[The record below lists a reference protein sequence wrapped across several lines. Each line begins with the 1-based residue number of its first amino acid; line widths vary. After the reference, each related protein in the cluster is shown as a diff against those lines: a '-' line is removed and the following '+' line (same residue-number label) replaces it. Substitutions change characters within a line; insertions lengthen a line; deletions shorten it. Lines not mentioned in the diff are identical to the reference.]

1 MEKFVLRGDAAAAFA
16 ASLVDAVPS
25 QWQRKK
31 RQRQT
36 TIHHGDK
43 VVSEEH
49 VQYLNEELNE
59 AKTSINMLRILE
71 AVEPVFI
78 SLEMLEKT
86 RIGVTLTRLYRRT
99 KDVEVQERTKKLLKL
114 WKARAKKA
122 MRRRV
127 RRVETY
133 GRNYAE

>member
-1 MEKFVLRGDAAAAFA
+1 MEKFVLRGDAAAALA
-16 ASLVDAVPS
+16 ASLVDAHSS
-25 QWQRKK
+25 QLQRKK

-49 VQYLNEELNE
+49 VQYLNEELSE

-71 AVEPVFI
+71 ALEQVFI
-78 SLEMLEKT
+78 SLEMLEKM
-86 RIGVTLTRLYRRT
+86 RIGVTLTRLFRRAE
-99 KDVEVQERTKKLLKL
+99 DSEVQDRTKKLLKL

-122 MRRRV
+122 MRRRT